1 MMPPAEK
8 NPKFWDCKALGVNE
22 KSPHWALVW
31 KLPWGEVGRED
42 ARRSAGLKTHRREH
56 RQTQMR
62 LMEEPPPVLPVP
74 VEELASFTSAED
86 AFGAQSPE
94 IERRLRRQSAQ
105 PSRRLPSSLL
115 SWEAVGSKRRDYA
128 ATEIASRLF

>member
-8 NPKFWDCKALGVNE
+8 HPKFWDCKALGVNE

-42 ARRSAGLKTHRREH
+42 ARRSAGSKTHRREH
-56 RQTQMR
+56 RQTLMR
-62 LMEEPPPVLPVP
+62 LMEEPPQVLLVP

-94 IERRLRRQSAQ
+94 IESLEDSQPSHPGDCQVPCFPRSRRSLRRKD
-105 PSRRLPSSLL
+105 RKDK
-115 SWEAVGSKRRDYA
+115 W
-128 ATEIASRLF
+128 